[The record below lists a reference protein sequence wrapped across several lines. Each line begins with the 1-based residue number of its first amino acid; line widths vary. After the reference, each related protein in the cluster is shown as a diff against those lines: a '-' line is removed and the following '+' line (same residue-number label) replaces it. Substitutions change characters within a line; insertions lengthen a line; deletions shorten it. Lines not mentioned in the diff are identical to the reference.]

1 MSQPISHDSEDNR
14 LVAISHSRKSHNI
27 AQPRGEMA
35 KNNHELA
42 GQDTSLLKDAPA
54 QFNSMSRVR
63 SIELAGE
70 PQLIKSS
77 FIH

>member
-1 MSQPISHDSEDNR
+1 
-14 LVAISHSRKSHNI
+14 
-27 AQPRGEMA
+27 MA